1 MAKRPISSTTLIV
14 AGTLSGLSAVLAHA
28 VLKRT
33 ELAAPLRVIISLLPI
48 PFFIAF
54 IWAELQWIR
63 AQDEF
68 HRGVILESLA
78 IAFPLAIVIAV
89 VVEAL
94 QKAGLLMT
102 LTVGDV
108 WPFMALTWLPALWI
122 ARHRYS

>member
-1 MAKRPISSTTLIV
+1 MTKRPASPAAVII
-14 AGTLSGLSAVLAHA
+14 AGMISGLSALLAPLILLH
-28 VLKRT
+28 T
-33 ELAAPLRVIISLLPI
+33 NFPLAARVLISLLPL

-63 AQDEF
+63 SQDEF

-89 VVEAL
+89 VVESL
-94 QKAGLLMT
+94 QNAGLLMT

-108 WPFMALTWLPALWI
+108 WPFMALSWLPALWV
-122 ARHRYS
+122 ARRRYS